1 VLADLA
7 SEILAPHLDRRP
19 RRPYESRPHGRV
31 EGEIVIPGAREAVT
45 GVLSAAPVDERA
57 RPPSEPCPLEPI
69 DPAAVVED
77 TGRVDCQGLD
87 GRSAVG
93 SRVCV
98 ER

>member
-7 SEILAPHLDRRP
+7 SEILTPHLDRRP
-19 RRPYESRPHGRV
+19 RRPYESGPHGRI
-31 EGEIVIPGAREAVT
+31 ECEIVIPGPREAVT
-45 GVLSAAPVDERA
+45 GVLSAAPIDERA
-57 RPPSEPCPLEPI
+57 RPPSEPCPLEPV

-77 TGRVDCQGLD
+77 TGGVDRQGLD
-87 GRSAVG
+87 GWSAVG